1 MTKKVA
7 SGGEPKIDSKPGDD
21 GRRSTNLEGVR
32 APGFEDAPDDGDA
45 GDPEETDSDES
56 GDSTEEEEVD
66 SGDGSSQNVSD
77 VDLLALQQK
86 AAAFDLISSD
96 PIAASAVEEWR
107 DRLLGRAPAKKT
119 TNKKTE
125 NQEADISPEMQNR
138 IDSLEKQ
145 IALQNR
151 RAAEAEYVR
160 VKESYPDF
168 GKYERQIAQLVRN
181 HGLSLDDAYVL
192 AKSRS
197 NHGNKPVAPEGRPGA
212 VARQSQS
219 TGSDAVL
226 AKARKKIE
234 SLAGTGRSRLN
245 AATEIAFEAA
255 IQAQNEKRR

>member
-7 SGGEPKIDSKPGDD
+7 GGAPKTDVKPGDD
-21 GRRSTNLEGVR
+21 GRRSTNLDGLR
-32 APGFEDAPDDGDA
+32 APGFDDSPDDEA
-45 GDPEETDSDES
+45 AENTEESDSDES
-56 GDSTEEEEVD
+56 GDSEEEEEVD
-66 SGDGSSQNVSD
+66 NSDAGAQNVSD

-119 TNKKTE
+119 ENKKTG
-125 NQEADISPEMQNR
+125 NQENAIPPEMQNR

-181 HGLSLDDAYVL
+181 HGLSLDDAYFL
-192 AKSRS
+192 AKSRT
-197 NHGNKPVAPEGRPGA
+197 NQGNKPVAPEGRSGS
-212 VARQSQS
+212 VARQSHS

-255 IQAQNEKRR
+255 IEAQNEKRR